1 MALIYDTKIL
11 RTPSKEWTGTLE
23 ELEELVDLM
32 GSTMEENKG
41 VGIAAIQVGKPYC
54 LLYLS

>member
-23 ELEELVDLM
+23 ELEELVKRHEQKD
-32 GSTMEENKG
+32 N
-41 VGIAAIQVGKPYC
+41 
-54 LLYLS
+54 